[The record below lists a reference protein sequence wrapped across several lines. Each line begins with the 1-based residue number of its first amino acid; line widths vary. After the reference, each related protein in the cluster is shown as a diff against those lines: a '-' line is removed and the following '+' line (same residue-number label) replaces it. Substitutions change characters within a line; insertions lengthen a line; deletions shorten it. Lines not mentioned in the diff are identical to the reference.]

1 MLVKSTDFTKKRAV
15 VASSFSP
22 RALALLNEAQPF
34 LASLGL
40 SPVIVHAGAP
50 STENRERM
58 AKMIE
63 ESRFA
68 GAADLELVLRSGSA
82 EEVLLQAAHEHHADF
97 IVAGVLPREGFFKYY
112 LGSIGRNLARQAPCS
127 VLLHIN
133 PADEP
138 VGFRKIHHAVEY
150 HRSSDIGVDLAAKL
164 AVLTG
169 ARDLYFTHA
178 FRIPES
184 TLKKNKIMTPE
195 DYKKIYGREDKKLQQ
210 YLSKQLVWEIPYHVQ
225 SLYEKEHSPS
235 LAFARDIGA
244 DLFVIHAPK
253 KEPAL
258 WDRLFPN
265 DLEQTLHDLPCSIL
279 IARNRASRK
288 R

>member
-1 MLVKSTDFTKKRAV
+1 MSVKSVDFTKNRAV

-34 LASLGL
+34 LACLSL
-40 SPVIVHAGAP
+40 SPVIVHAGEP
-50 STENRERM
+50 SAENRERM

-68 GAADLELVLRSGSA
+68 GAADLELVMRNGAA
-82 EEVLLQAAHEHHADF
+82 EEVLLQAAREYRADF

-112 LGSIGRNLARQAPCS
+112 LGSVGRNLARQAPCS

-150 HRSSDIGVDLAAKL
+150 HRSIDTGVDLAAKL
-164 AVLTG
+164 AVLNG

-178 FRIPES
+178 FRIPDS
-184 TLKKNKIMTPE
+184 VLKKNKVMTPE
-195 DYKKIYGREDKKLQQ
+195 DYKKIYGREDRKLQQ
-210 YLSKQLVWEIPYHVQ
+210 YLSKQLTWDVPYHVQ
-225 SLYEKEHSPS
+225 SLYERDNSPS

-253 KEPAL
+253 KEPGL

-279 IARNRASRK
+279 IARSRVS
-288 R
+288 RRR